1 MDSFPS
7 YTSLRMLAYALESG
21 GKTMDAS
28 FLAAIGNQ
36 LVELACHQTEQDD
49 VTLCVLMCLSNLLH
63 VPRYA
68 LHDALVQQLQ
78 SFLFSS
84 IQSFPAEES
93 KAKVLALS
101 PYHV

>member
-1 MDSFPS
+1 MNAPLS
-7 YTSLRMLAYALESG
+7 YVSLRLLAYALESG

-28 FLAAIGNQ
+28 FLAAIGSQ
-36 LVELACHQTEQDD
+36 LVELVCHRMEQDD
-49 VTLCVLMCLSNLLH
+49 VNVCALMCLSNLLH